1 MQKLIFLY
9 GNMIEVMKN
18 RPNSLE
24 PVPDTLKIEVDIGT
38 YEEDKRV
45 ERVRQRKK
53 RNSVIVVNLKKQLK
67 QDSRFISL
75 LCSKTV
81 KPVAASVDVPKNKNV
96 LSIPGMEFSSEDS
109 CVTPFQNTLLRT
121 IPTPVSVSIGK
132 YPSQVSSKKASVR
145 ITHKSLSGSP
155 GRFLLKP
162 KPKRVFKSIH
172 NPEPSIRLFPS
183 KLKKRSLNSET
194 SAFRLFDQRE
204 IFNITYG
211 SFVFK

>member
-1 MQKLIFLY
+1 
-9 GNMIEVMKN
+9 MIELMKN

-24 PVPDTLKIEVDIGT
+24 PVIDTLKIEVDIGT
-38 YEEDKRV
+38 YENEKGE

-67 QDSRFISL
+67 KDSRFISL
-75 LCSKTV
+75 LCSKSV
-81 KPVAASVDVPKNKNV
+81 KPVACSVEVPKNKNI
-96 LSIPGMEFSSEDS
+96 LSIPVMEFSSEDS

-145 ITHKSLSGSP
+145 VKHKSLSGSP
-155 GRFLLKP
+155 GRFFLKP
-162 KPKRVFKSIH
+162 KPKRVYKSIP
-172 NPEPSIRLFPS
+172 NPEPLIKLFPP

-194 SAFRLFDQRE
+194 ANFRLFDPRE
-204 IFNITYG
+204 IFNITNG
-211 SFVFK
+211 NFVFK